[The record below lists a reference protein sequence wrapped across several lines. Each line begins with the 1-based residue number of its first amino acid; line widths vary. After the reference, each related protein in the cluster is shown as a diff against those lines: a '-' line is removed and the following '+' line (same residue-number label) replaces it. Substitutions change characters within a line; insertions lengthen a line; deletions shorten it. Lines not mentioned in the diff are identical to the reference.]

1 MGGHTVTDGTK
12 KQTIAILSTALA
24 YLLASRLAAKFVDE
38 PEVRG
43 VGDDLK
49 EALFQAAFS
58 LASTVLASLLIRRIL
73 GGR

>member
-58 LASTVLASLLIRRIL
+58 LTSTVLASLLIRRIL
-73 GGR
+73 SGR

>member
-1 MGGHTVTDGTK
+1 MSDDTK
-12 KQTIAILSTALA
+12 KRTITILSTAIAYVLA
-24 YLLASRLAAKFVDE
+24 TRLASRFVDE

-43 VGDDLK
+43 VRDDVT

-58 LASTVLASLLIRRIL
+58 LAATVLGSLLIRRIL

>member
-1 MGGHTVTDGTK
+1 MTDGRK
-12 KQTIAILSTALA
+12 KQVIVILSTAIA
-24 YLLASRLAAKFVDE
+24 YLVASRLATRFVDE

-43 VGDDLK
+43 VSDDVK

-58 LASTVLASLLIRRIL
+58 LASTVLASILIRRLL

>member
-49 EALFQAAFS
+49 EALFQAVFS

>member
-1 MGGHTVTDGTK
+1 VTDDTK
-12 KQTIAILSTALA
+12 KQTIAILSTAFA
-24 YLLASRLAAKFVDE
+24 YLLASRLAARFVDE

-43 VGDDLK
+43 VGDDIK

>member
-1 MGGHTVTDGTK
+1 MTDDTK
-12 KQTIAILSTALA
+12 KRTIAILSTALA
-24 YLLASRLAAKFVDE
+24 YLLASRIAAKFVDE

-49 EALFQAAFS
+49 EAFFQAAFS